1 MVQYDDLAFL
11 ISQSD
16 QAARMIVHMPQ
27 PCQKEMETGGL
38 KHISGAK
45 VWGHRCSHM
54 MIGRIGLK
62 AALVLTVRTPFL
74 LPAFTGLQ
82 ASQVAV
88 RLSQPRPFST

>member
-38 KHISGAK
+38 KLI
-45 VWGHRCSHM
+45 HM
-54 MIGRIGLK
+54 MTGWIELK
-62 AALVLTVRTPFL
+62 AALVLT
-74 LPAFTGLQ
+74 AFTGLQ

-88 RLSQPRPFST
+88 RPSQPRPFST